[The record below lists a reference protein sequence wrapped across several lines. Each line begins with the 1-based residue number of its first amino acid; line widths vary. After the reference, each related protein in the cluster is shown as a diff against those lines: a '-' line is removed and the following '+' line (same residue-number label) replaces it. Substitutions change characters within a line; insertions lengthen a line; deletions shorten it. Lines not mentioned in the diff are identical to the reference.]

1 MTSRKNQRMN
11 DEDNTIDRGE
21 SDVTAFDLL
30 NLNKPTPFT
39 EKLEKTHALEDEKTQ
54 GLARFITGLPVET
67 AGLVKSAL
75 IERGPATFFQETFGT
90 GEEGQ
95 VTISFDDLLKDE
107 DLLVYLNNMEK
118 TFQENE
124 QDEFRDFE
132 KELISKYDV
141 DNAKDAILLD
151 LLDEDELIKYNQLF
165 TKAKDLGTLENPGS
179 YLKNYDDR
187 TITFDSDLFPK
198 VAFEPDAKII
208 DKEKGEVGF
217 PYLGKYGYNDEG
229 EFFKKF
235 SSAFRPFDESE
246 EGLVQYSEYIPQ
258 FMKSWQDYS
267 MPEYSPDPEL
277 FKDPGW
283 QMGAAFT
290 GIKGAA
296 PIIRG
301 IGKRAKPIFQ
311 GIGNYL
317 RGE

>member
-1 MTSRKNQRMN
+1 MN

-21 SDVTAFDLL
+21 ADVTAFDLL

-39 EKLEKTHALEDEKTQ
+39 EKLEKTYALEDEKTQ
-54 GLARFITGLPVET
+54 GLARFITGLPLEA

-75 IERGPATFFQETFGT
+75 IERGPATFFQETFGK

-229 EFFKKF
+229 EFVKKF

-246 EGLVQYSEYIPQ
+246 EGLGQYSEYIPQ

-301 IGKRAKPIFQ
+301 IG
-311 GIGNYL
+311 NYL